1 MDELTS
7 EETERGKR
15 LHEKDR
21 RGGKPAIRQ
30 QAGEAIKEREIIC
43 PGPILLS
50 LERKCM
56 GEALPRPAPDPP
68 KSGVN
73 S

>member
-1 MDELTS
+1 VDELTS

-21 RGGKPAIRQ
+21 RGGKPSIRQ
-30 QAGEAIKEREIIC
+30 QAGQAIKEREIIC

-50 LERKCM
+50 LESKCM
-56 GEALPRPAPDPP
+56 GEASPCAAPHLPGE
-68 KSGVN
+68 GVH

>member
-1 MDELTS
+1 
-7 EETERGKR
+7 

-30 QAGEAIKEREIIC
+30 QAGKAIKEREIIC
-43 PGPILLS
+43 PDPIHLS
-50 LERKCM
+50 LESKCM
-56 GEALPRPAPDPP
+56 GEAPPRPAPHLPGE
-68 KSGVN
+68 GVH